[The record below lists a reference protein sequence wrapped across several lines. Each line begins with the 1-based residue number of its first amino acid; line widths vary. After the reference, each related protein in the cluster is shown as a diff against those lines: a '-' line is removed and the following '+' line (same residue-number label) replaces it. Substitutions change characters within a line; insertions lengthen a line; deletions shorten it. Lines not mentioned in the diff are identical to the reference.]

1 MQIVVKKFG
10 GTSLA
15 NVDCIHHVANIIQ
28 QSQQKQPACVVVVSA
43 MAGTTNNL
51 QYWCDELSGSL
62 GPNPDRDM
70 VLSSGEMIT
79 AGLLSIAL
87 QARGVPARA
96 WTGWQ
101 VPIVTNEDWGRCD
114 GVFTGSA
121 ALLSDLSS
129 GIVPVVCGFQ
139 GVTPGGRITT
149 LGRGGSDTTAVI
161 LAAALKAT
169 VCEIFT
175 DVQGVYT
182 ADPSYVPAARAYEDV
197 SYEAM
202 LTLSQFG
209 AKVLHAN
216 AIIWAKNHDI
226 PLHVLSTAKPDQSGT
241 WIRENA
247 PQVCGVVYKPVLSW
261 RMNSLPDQQQ
271 DMTGVA
277 MIDRCL
283 SAKGLHFLT
292 WVDDYHQVK
301 AQWPDAVCSDP
312 KMLVSLIG
320 NSSRCAQGALRN
332 PPQIPIEHCVQQPGI
347 LGVMVEQKHAYDMI
361 RHVHTHLV

>member
-15 NVDCIHHVANIIQ
+15 NVDSIHHVANVVHQAYQ
-28 QSQQKQPACVVVVSA
+28 QQHACVVVVSA

-51 QYWCDELSGSL
+51 QRWCDELGGSL

-79 AGLLSIAL
+79 AGLLSLAL
-87 QARGVPARA
+87 QARGVPARS

-101 VPIVTNEDWGRCD
+101 VPIVTSTDWGCSD
-114 GVFTGSA
+114 SVFTGST
-121 ALLSDLSS
+121 ALLNDLSA

-139 GVTPGGRITT
+139 GITPCGRITT

-161 LAAALKAT
+161 LAATLKAK

-182 ADPSYVPAARAYEDV
+182 ADPAYVPNAVAYTDV

-202 LTLSQFG
+202 LSLSQYG
-209 AKVLHAN
+209 AKVLHSN
-216 AIIWAKNHDI
+216 AIIWAKNNNI
-226 PLHVLSTAKPDQSGT
+226 TLHVLSTAKPDQSGT
-241 WIRENA
+241 WVRENA
-247 PQVCGVVYKPVLSW
+247 DQVCGLVYKPVLSW
-261 RMNSLPDQQQ
+261 RMSSLPDQSQE
-271 DMTGVA
+271 MTGISV
-277 MIDRCL
+277 IDRSI
-283 SAKGLHFLT
+283 SARGLHFLT
-292 WVDDYHQVK
+292 WLDDYHQVRS
-301 AQWPDAVCSDP
+301 QWPEALCSDP

-320 NSSRCAQGALRN
+320 DAPMAAEYALRN
-332 PPQIPIEHCVQQPGI
+332 PPLIPVEHCVRQPGI
-347 LGVMVEQKHAYDMI
+347 LGVMVDQKHAYDMI